1 MSFGTTYCSDGG
13 EPCPPGIGD
22 APQMRSGAARI
33 AFFVGQSIR
42 QVASC
47 ELNELRVTMRRE
59 FTPWETELA
68 EAIAAV
74 KEQDDELAQSRR
86 ASMWQVS

>member
-1 MSFGTTYCSDGG
+1 
-13 EPCPPGIGD
+13 
-22 APQMRSGAARI
+22 
-33 AFFVGQSIR
+33 
-42 QVASC
+42 
-47 ELNELRVTMRRE
+47 MRRE